1 MKEELQKYADKHY
14 NHRYIYFLGRV
25 LDYAVAMEASLNL
38 KEIYM

>member
-1 MKEELQKYADKHY
+1 MLINTIIIDI
-14 NHRYIYFLGRV
+14 YIYFLGRV